1 MLANDLKE
9 YGKRYSVQNLYRMRQ
24 ISNEFAYD
32 ELFSQPAREIPWFTL
47 VEIVH
52 KSKTHE
58 EIRQQHVAQIPWY
71 SLLEIIMK
79 TKTHKEMLYYI
90 NEIHKLGCY
99 RN

>member
-9 YGKRYSVQNLYRMRQ
+9 YGKGYSVHNLYRMSQ

-52 KSKTHE
+52 KSKTYE
-58 EIRQQHVAQIPWY
+58 EIRHQPGAQIPWR
-71 SLLEIIMK
+71 SLIGIM
-79 TKTHKEMLYYI
+79 
-90 NEIHKLGCY
+90 
-99 RN
+99 

>member
-9 YGKRYSVQNLYRMRQ
+9 YGKGYSVQNLYRMSQ

-58 EIRQQHVAQIPWY
+58 EIRQQPVARIPWR
-71 SLLEIIMK
+71 SLIGIM
-79 TKTHKEMLYYI
+79 
-90 NEIHKLGCY
+90 
-99 RN
+99 

>member
-9 YGKRYSVQNLYRMRQ
+9 YGKGYSVQNLYRMSQ

-32 ELFSQPAREIPWFTL
+32 ELFSQPAREILWFTL

-52 KSKTHE
+52 KSKSHE
-58 EIRQQHVAQIPWY
+58 ER
-71 SLLEIIMK
+71 
-79 TKTHKEMLYYI
+79 LYYI
-90 NEIHKLGCY
+90 NETHKNGCY